1 LSLLEY
7 LPTLA
12 DLGAL
17 TAVMAVLAILHL
29 LGTPLAAPVLGP
41 ANKLLVG
48 WALAGLV
55 LTIGG
60 VVGVALTPLIVI
72 VGVVGLVIGWRWR
85 WKAGLGQ
92 VGFVLLAL
100 APLLVIV
107 AARQASEVDDFAH
120 WIPNAAYLF
129 DHGHLQSD
137 NDPPSASFKSAYP
150 LNTAFIMLA
159 ASQLAGRFLE
169 ASGTLLNTLL
179 VGTLALL
186 LIRQFRGR
194 DAPIGL
200 GVAAL
205 GVLAATALNPT
216 FVPKIA
222 ITGYAEFTTGVVLAG
237 FAAIG
242 VELVRRASDTTA
254 APQDVSRAAIETG
267 LILSLLVNVK
277 QTNVVLAGIGIVSL
291 LLLALVEGR
300 VVWRRVAAVV
310 PYLVGI
316 PFFANAVWR
325 SYVSTAIPVGE
336 NKIGPVSRWNLHVL
350 DEILDNMVSV
360 LLHKGG
366 MTTLAVVALVAGG
379 VGLLR
384 RRMDDASRLSVV
396 AALLFFGNTAF
407 LGFIYVAHFN
417 EDAGRT
423 AQSFWRYSTQLGPV
437 LLIAAAALLGRYWQR
452 RPFALPLWAGMV
464 ALAAVVSLPVGLAK
478 KFRFDRDPPLPY
490 MSTVARMVDQE
501 IPNDAKLLIVV
512 LKDDG
517 LQATVMRLRAWRPTR
532 DYHVLD
538 NDSFDVARVLSPL
551 RPNYA
556 WFYCASDRLR
566 ASFGLDLPASGA
578 SLALYDRGAWHLVR
592 TWTYP
597 LPPDAPTGH
606 DKFHFYG
613 CQR

>member
-1 LSLLEY
+1 
-7 LPTLA
+7 
-12 DLGAL
+12 LGTL
-17 TAVMAVLAILHL
+17 TAVLAVLAVLHL
-29 LGTPLAAPVLGP
+29 LGTPIAAPLLGP
-41 ANKLLVG
+41 ANNLLSG
-48 WALAGLV
+48 WAVAALV
-55 LTIGG
+55 LTIGA
-60 VVGVALTPLIVI
+60 VVGIALTPLIAI
-72 VGVVGLVIGWRWR
+72 VGMVGLIVGWRWR
-85 WKAGLGQ
+85 REAALGQ
-92 VGFVLLAL
+92 VGLVLLAL

-129 DHGHLQSD
+129 DYGHLQSD
-137 NDPPSASFKSAYP
+137 SDPPSASFKPAYP
-150 LNTAFIMLA
+150 LNSVFIMLA

-169 ASGTLLNTLL
+169 ASGTVLNTLL

-194 DAPIGL
+194 DEPMSL

-205 GVLAATALNPT
+205 GVLGATALNPT

-242 VELVRRASDTTA
+242 AELVRRAAD
-254 APQDVSRAAIETG
+254 PRVPPRDVTRAAVETG
-267 LILSLLVNVK
+267 LILSLLVNIK
-277 QTNVVLAGIGIVSL
+277 QTNVVLAAIGIISL

-300 VVWRRVAAVV
+300 AAWRRIAATA
-310 PYLVGI
+310 PYFAGI
-316 PFFANAVWR
+316 PFFAYAVWR
-325 SYVSTAIPVGE
+325 AYVGAAIPVGE
-336 NKIGPVSRWNLHVL
+336 NKIGPVSQWNLHVL
-350 DEILDNMVSV
+350 DEILANMVSV

-366 MTTLAVVALVAGG
+366 MTALAVAALIAGG
-379 VGLLR
+379 IGLLR
-384 RRMDDASRLSVV
+384 RRMDDAARLSVM
-396 AALLFFGNTAF
+396 AALLFLGNTAF

-417 EDAGRT
+417 ENAGRA

-452 RPFALPLWAGMV
+452 WRFALPRWAGIL
-464 ALAAVVSLPVGLAK
+464 ALVVVIALPLGLAR

-490 MSTVARMVDQE
+490 MNTVAQAVDQE
-501 IPNDAKLLIVV
+501 IPDDAKLLIVV

-517 LQATVMRLRAWRPTR
+517 LQATVMRLRTWRSTR

-538 NDSFDVARVLSPL
+538 NDSFDVARVRDPL

-566 ASFGLDLPASGA
+566 TNFGLDLPADGA
-578 SLALYDRGAWHLVR
+578 SLARYEHGAWRLVR
-592 TWTYP
+592 TWPYP

-613 CQR
+613 CKR